1 MCKEWDRNNFP
12 IGITM
17 EYSTTGQAGGYMTD
31 GAPESAHQPAQ
42 RLFGR
47 YYASFPKTAYKL
59 VWLRNFP
66 LVYRN
71 VLQ

>member
-1 MCKEWDRNNFP
+1 
-12 IGITM
+12 M

-42 RLFGR
+42 RLFGS
-47 YYASFPKTAYKL
+47 YYAPFPKTAYIS